1 MKNKIAQL
9 LFLVFCISVF
19 AENQDFINARQL
31 AENGFWNESL
41 VELKKVPK
49 SQKNSDYQLL
59 EAFAKVM
66 TNQASAKDEKYIL
79 NNASLENKLILL
91 LKKQQYDEAI
101 SYGEKALT
109 ETKLSENEKYLL
121 GLAYL
126 GTEKYEKAESFLGTD
141 SVFALFYTAY
151 CQYVL
156 GKTSESYEN
165 FVKVT
170 KNYPAHRLGIESHI
184 YAAKCCI
191 FNNDFENA
199 IREGKFAVN
208 KATDLTQKIEAALLV
223 ANLYQEQNKSDEA
236 ISLLTSISST
246 YNEKNIPVKFKIAE
260 IYSLQGKIS
269 EANLIYEDIQ
279 NFYSGTVYAE
289 EAAFKRGKMY
299 FDNEQYF
306 PAKNH
311 FTYCESNFPKG
322 NFAEQA
328 LYYNAISR
336 ENLGEIDEAVLQ
348 YLKIISLYENSYYV
362 FSAHERLAFLFY
374 ENGEYNRALSEINF
388 LQENYTEQVAF
399 STVNNLKPQLELLIS
414 GEDEDMVDLLQQWN
428 KNKKAETLDGMNVG
442 IQLAEKYLVSVEEKE
457 KGVDILNQILAK
469 ISENTTS
476 YEKAKVAAKANTLLG
491 LYNCINADYVLGS
504 EYYLK
509 SASFYMG
516 ISAESAAESMYKAAL
531 ALSNARKSKDV
542 ELVYNKMTTLY
553 PNSTWTEKTGLILEN
568 KSKN

>member
-9 LFLVFCISVF
+9 IFLVFCISVF

-31 AENGFWNESL
+31 AENGFWSESL

-126 GTEKYEKAESFLGTD
+126 GTEKYDKAESFLGTD

-208 KATDLTQKIEAALLV
+208 KATDLIQKIEAALLV

-542 ELVYNKMTTLY
+542 ELVYNKMKTLY

>member
-9 LFLVFCISVF
+9 IFLVFCISVF

-126 GTEKYEKAESFLGTD
+126 GTEKYDKAESFLGTD

-208 KATDLTQKIEAALLV
+208 KATDLSQKIEAALLV

-260 IYSLQGKIS
+260 IYSLEGKIS

-542 ELVYNKMTTLY
+542 ELVYNKMKTLY

>member
-1 MKNKIAQL
+1 MKNKILGFLL
-9 LFLVFCISVF
+9 LFLYISVF
-19 AENQDFINARQL
+19 AENQDFLNARQL

-66 TNQASAKDEKYIL
+66 TNQASSKDENYIL
-79 NNASLENKLILL
+79 ANASLENKLILL
-91 LKKQQYDEAI
+91 LRKQQYDVAI
-101 SYGEKALT
+101 SYGEKALA
-109 ETKLSENEKYLL
+109 ETKLSQNEEYLL

-126 GTEKYEKAESFLGTD
+126 GTEKYEKAENLLGTD

-191 FNNDFENA
+191 LNNDFENA

-208 KATDLTQKIEAALLV
+208 KATDLSHKIEAALLV
-223 ANLYQEQNKSDEA
+223 ANLYQEQSKSEEA
-236 ISLLTSISST
+236 IALLSSISSS

-260 IYSLQGKIS
+260 IYSLKGQLS
-269 EANLIYEDIQ
+269 EANLIYEEIQ

-289 EAAFKRGKMY
+289 EASFKRGKMY
-299 FDNEQYF
+299 FDSEEYF
-306 PAKNH
+306 QAKH
-311 FTYCESNFPKG
+311 QFAYCENNFPKG

-328 LYYNAISR
+328 LYYNAVSR
-336 ENLGEIDEAVLQ
+336 EKLGEIDEAVLQ
-348 YLKIISLYENSYYV
+348 YLKITSLYEKSYYV

-374 ENGEYNRALSEINF
+374 ENGEYDRALSEINF
-388 LQENYTEQVAF
+388 LQENYSEQVAF

-414 GEDEDMVDLLQQWN
+414 GEDKDMVVLLQQWN
-428 KNKKAETLDGMNVG
+428 SNKKAQTLEGMNVG
-442 IQLAEKYLVSVEEKE
+442 IQLAEKYLVSVAEKE
-457 KGVDILNQILAK
+457 KGVDILNQILEK

-516 ISAESAAESMYKAAL
+516 ISTESAAESMYKAAL

-542 ELVYNKMTTLY
+542 ELVYNKMKTLY
-553 PNSTWTEKTGLILEN
+553 PTSSWTEKTGLILEN
-568 KSKN
+568 RSKN

>member
-9 LFLVFCISVF
+9 IFLVFCISVF

-31 AENGFWNESL
+31 AENGFWSESL

-208 KATDLTQKIEAALLV
+208 KATDLSQKIEAALLV

-542 ELVYNKMTTLY
+542 ELVYNKMKTLY

>member
-1 MKNKIAQL
+1 MKNKIARL
-9 LFLVFCISVF
+9 IFLVFCISVF

-31 AENGFWNESL
+31 AENGFWSESL

-126 GTEKYEKAESFLGTD
+126 GTEKYDKAESFLGTD

-208 KATDLTQKIEAALLV
+208 KATDLAQKIEAALLV

-260 IYSLQGKIS
+260 IYSLQGQIS

-491 LYNCINADYVLGS
+491 LYNCINADYVVGS

-542 ELVYNKMTTLY
+542 ELVYNKMKTLY

>member
-9 LFLVFCISVF
+9 IFLVFCISVF

-41 VELKKVPK
+41 VELRKVPK

-126 GTEKYEKAESFLGTD
+126 GTEKYDKAESFLGTD

-208 KATDLTQKIEAALLV
+208 KATDLSQKIEAALLV

-374 ENGEYNRALSEINF
+374 ENGEYDRALSEINF

-542 ELVYNKMTTLY
+542 ELVYNKMKTLY

>member
-1 MKNKIAQL
+1 MKNKILGFLL
-9 LFLVFCISVF
+9 LFLYISVF
-19 AENQDFINARQL
+19 AENQDFLNARQL

-66 TNQASAKDEKYIL
+66 TNQASSKDENYIL
-79 NNASLENKLILL
+79 ANASLENKLILL
-91 LKKQQYDEAI
+91 LRKQQYDVAI
-101 SYGEKALT
+101 SYGEKALA
-109 ETKLSENEKYLL
+109 ETKLSQNEEYLL

-126 GTEKYEKAESFLGTD
+126 GTEKYEKAENLLGTD

-191 FNNDFENA
+191 LNNDFENA

-208 KATDLTQKIEAALLV
+208 KATDLSQKIEAALLV
-223 ANLYQEQNKSDEA
+223 ANLYQEQSKSEEA
-236 ISLLTSISST
+236 IALLSSISSS

-260 IYSLQGKIS
+260 IYSLKGQLS
-269 EANLIYEDIQ
+269 EANLIYEEIQ

-289 EAAFKRGKMY
+289 EASFKRGKMY
-299 FDNEQYF
+299 FDNEEYF
-306 PAKNH
+306 QAKH
-311 FTYCESNFPKG
+311 QFAYCENNFPKG

-328 LYYNAISR
+328 LYYNAVSR
-336 ENLGEIDEAVLQ
+336 EKLGEIDEAVLQ
-348 YLKIISLYENSYYV
+348 YLKITSLYEKSYYV
-362 FSAHERLAFLFY
+362 FSAHERLPFLFY
-374 ENGEYNRALSEINF
+374 ENGEYDRALSEINF
-388 LQENYTEQVAF
+388 LQENYSEQVAF
-399 STVNNLKPQLELLIS
+399 SSVNNLKPQLELLIS
-414 GEDEDMVDLLQQWN
+414 GEDKDMVVLLQQWN
-428 KNKKAETLDGMNVG
+428 SNKKAQTLEGMNVG
-442 IQLAEKYLVSVEEKE
+442 IQLAEKYLVSVAEKE
-457 KGVDILNQILAK
+457 KGVDILNQILEK

-516 ISAESAAESMYKAAL
+516 ISTESAAESMYKAAL

-542 ELVYNKMTTLY
+542 ELVYNKMKTLY
-553 PNSTWTEKTGLILEN
+553 PTSSWTEKTGLILEN
-568 KSKN
+568 RSKN

>member
-1 MKNKIAQL
+1 MKNKILGFLL
-9 LFLVFCISVF
+9 LFLYISVF
-19 AENQDFINARQL
+19 AENQDFLNARQL

-66 TNQASAKDEKYIL
+66 TNQASSKDENYIL
-79 NNASLENKLILL
+79 ANASLENKLILL
-91 LKKQQYDEAI
+91 LRKQQYDVAI
-101 SYGEKALT
+101 SYGEKALA
-109 ETKLSENEKYLL
+109 ETKLSQNEEYLL

-126 GTEKYEKAESFLGTD
+126 GTEKYEKAENLLGTD

-191 FNNDFENA
+191 LNNDFENA

-208 KATDLTQKIEAALLV
+208 KATDLSQKIEAALLV
-223 ANLYQEQNKSDEA
+223 ANLYQEQSKSEEA
-236 ISLLTSISST
+236 IALLSSISSSF
-246 YNEKNIPVKFKIAE
+246 NEKNIPVKFKIAE
-260 IYSLQGKIS
+260 IYSLKGQLS
-269 EANLIYEDIQ
+269 EANLIYEEIQ

-289 EAAFKRGKMY
+289 EASFKRGKMY
-299 FDNEQYF
+299 FDNEEYF
-306 PAKNH
+306 QAKH
-311 FTYCESNFPKG
+311 QFAYCENNFPKG

-328 LYYNAISR
+328 LYYNAVSR
-336 ENLGEIDEAVLQ
+336 EKLGEIDEAVLQ
-348 YLKIISLYENSYYV
+348 YLKITSLYEKSYYV

-374 ENGEYNRALSEINF
+374 ENGEYDRALSEINF
-388 LQENYTEQVAF
+388 LQENYSEQVAF

-414 GEDEDMVDLLQQWN
+414 GEDKDMVVLLQQWN
-428 KNKKAETLDGMNVG
+428 SNKKAQTLEGMNVG
-442 IQLAEKYLVSVEEKE
+442 IQLAEKYLVSVAEKE
-457 KGVDILNQILAK
+457 KGVDILNQILEK

-516 ISAESAAESMYKAAL
+516 INTESAAESMYKAAL

-542 ELVYNKMTTLY
+542 ELVYNKMKTLY
-553 PNSTWTEKTGLILEN
+553 PTSSWTEKTGLILEN
-568 KSKN
+568 RSKN

>member
-9 LFLVFCISVF
+9 IFLVFCISVF

-31 AENGFWNESL
+31 AENGFWSESL

-126 GTEKYEKAESFLGTD
+126 GTEKYDKAESFLGTD

-208 KATDLTQKIEAALLV
+208 KATDLSQKIEAALLV

-542 ELVYNKMTTLY
+542 ELVYNKMKTLY

>member
-1 MKNKIAQL
+1 MKNKILGFLL
-9 LFLVFCISVF
+9 LFLYISVF
-19 AENQDFINARQL
+19 AENQDFLNARQL

-66 TNQASAKDEKYIL
+66 TNQASSKDENYIL
-79 NNASLENKLILL
+79 ANASLENKLILL
-91 LKKQQYDEAI
+91 LRKQQYDVAI
-101 SYGEKALT
+101 SYGEKALA
-109 ETKLSENEKYLL
+109 ETKLSQNEEYLL

-126 GTEKYEKAESFLGTD
+126 GTEKYEKAENLLGTD

-191 FNNDFENA
+191 LNNDFENA
-199 IREGKFAVN
+199 IREGKFAIN
-208 KATDLTQKIEAALLV
+208 KATDLSQKIEAALLV
-223 ANLYQEQNKSDEA
+223 ANLYQEQSKSEEA
-236 ISLLTSISST
+236 IALLSSISSS

-260 IYSLQGKIS
+260 IYSLKGQLS
-269 EANLIYEDIQ
+269 EANLIYEEIQ

-289 EAAFKRGKMY
+289 EASFKRGKMY
-299 FDNEQYF
+299 FDNEEYF
-306 PAKNH
+306 QAKH
-311 FTYCESNFPKG
+311 QFAYCENNFPKG

-328 LYYNAISR
+328 LYYNAVSR
-336 ENLGEIDEAVLQ
+336 EKLGEIDEAVLQ
-348 YLKIISLYENSYYV
+348 YLKITSLYEKSYYV

-374 ENGEYNRALSEINF
+374 ENGEYDRALSEINF
-388 LQENYTEQVAF
+388 LQENYSEQVAF
-399 STVNNLKPQLELLIS
+399 SSVNNLKPQLELLIS
-414 GEDEDMVDLLQQWN
+414 GEDKDMVVLLQQWN
-428 KNKKAETLDGMNVG
+428 SNKKAQTLEGMNVG
-442 IQLAEKYLVSVEEKE
+442 IQLAEKYLVSVAEKE
-457 KGVDILNQILAK
+457 KGVDILNQILEK

-491 LYNCINADYVLGS
+491 LYNCVNADYVLGS

-516 ISAESAAESMYKAAL
+516 ISTESAAESMYKAAL

-542 ELVYNKMTTLY
+542 ELVYNKMKTLY
-553 PNSTWTEKTGLILEN
+553 PTSSWTEKTGLILEN
-568 KSKN
+568 RSKN

>member
-165 FVKVT
+165 FVEVT

-208 KATDLTQKIEAALLV
+208 KATDLSQKIEAALLV

-442 IQLAEKYLVSVEEKE
+442 IQLAEKYLVSVQEKE

-516 ISAESAAESMYKAAL
+516 ISAESTAESMYKAAL

-542 ELVYNKMTTLY
+542 ELVYNKMKTLY

>member
-59 EAFAKVM
+59 EAFAKIM

-126 GTEKYEKAESFLGTD
+126 GTEKYDKAESFLGTD

-208 KATDLTQKIEAALLV
+208 KATDLSQKIEAALLV

>member
-31 AENGFWNESL
+31 AENGFWSESL

-165 FVKVT
+165 FVEVT

-208 KATDLTQKIEAALLV
+208 KATDLSQKIEAALLV

-542 ELVYNKMTTLY
+542 ELVYNKMKTLY

>member
-126 GTEKYEKAESFLGTD
+126 GTEKYDKAESFLGTD

-542 ELVYNKMTTLY
+542 ELVYNKMKTLY

>member
-126 GTEKYEKAESFLGTD
+126 GTEKYDKAESFLGTD

-208 KATDLTQKIEAALLV
+208 KATDLSQKIEAALLV

-260 IYSLQGKIS
+260 IYSLEGKIS

-336 ENLGEIDEAVLQ
+336 ENIGEIDEAVLQ

-542 ELVYNKMTTLY
+542 ELVYNKMKTLY

>member
-1 MKNKIAQL
+1 MKNKIL
-9 LFLVFCISVF
+9 GFLFLFLYISVF
-19 AENQDFINARQL
+19 AENQDFLNARQL

-66 TNQASAKDEKYIL
+66 TNQASSKDENYIL
-79 NNASLENKLILL
+79 ANASLENKLILL
-91 LKKQQYDEAI
+91 LRKQQYDVAI
-101 SYGEKALT
+101 SYGEKALA
-109 ETKLSENEKYLL
+109 ETKLSQNEEYLL

-126 GTEKYEKAESFLGTD
+126 GTEKYEKAENLLGTD

-191 FNNDFENA
+191 LNNDFENA

-208 KATDLTQKIEAALLV
+208 KATDLSQKIEAALLV
-223 ANLYQEQNKSDEA
+223 ANLYQEQSKSEEA
-236 ISLLTSISST
+236 IALLSSISSS

-260 IYSLQGKIS
+260 IYSLKGQLS
-269 EANLIYEDIQ
+269 EANVIYEEIQ

-289 EAAFKRGKMY
+289 EASFKRGKMY
-299 FDNEQYF
+299 FDNEEYF
-306 PAKNH
+306 QAKH
-311 FTYCESNFPKG
+311 QFAYCENNFPKG

-328 LYYNAISR
+328 LYYNAVSR
-336 ENLGEIDEAVLQ
+336 EKLGEIDEAVLQ
-348 YLKIISLYENSYYV
+348 YLKITSLYEKSYYV

-374 ENGEYNRALSEINF
+374 ENGEYDRALSEINF
-388 LQENYTEQVAF
+388 LQENYSEQVAF

-414 GEDEDMVDLLQQWN
+414 GEDKDMVVLLQQWN
-428 KNKKAETLDGMNVG
+428 SNKKAQTLEGMNVG
-442 IQLAEKYLVSVEEKE
+442 IQLAEKYLVSVAEKE
-457 KGVDILNQILAK
+457 KGVDILNQILEK

-476 YEKAKVAAKANTLLG
+476 YEKANVAAKANTLLG

-516 ISAESAAESMYKAAL
+516 ISTESAAESMYKAAL

-542 ELVYNKMTTLY
+542 ELVYNKMKTLY
-553 PNSTWTEKTGLILEN
+553 PTSSWTEKTGLILEN
-568 KSKN
+568 RSKN

>member
-1 MKNKIAQL
+1 MKNKILGFLL
-9 LFLVFCISVF
+9 LFLYISVF
-19 AENQDFINARQL
+19 AENQDFLNARQL

-66 TNQASAKDEKYIL
+66 TNQASSKDENYIL
-79 NNASLENKLILL
+79 ANASLENKLILL
-91 LKKQQYDEAI
+91 LRKQQYDVAI
-101 SYGEKALT
+101 SYGEKALA
-109 ETKLSENEKYLL
+109 ETKLSQNEEYLL

-126 GTEKYEKAESFLGTD
+126 GTEKYEKAENLLGTD

-191 FNNDFENA
+191 LNNDFENA

-208 KATDLTQKIEAALLV
+208 KATDLSQKIEAALLV
-223 ANLYQEQNKSDEA
+223 ANLYQEQSKSEEA
-236 ISLLTSISST
+236 IALLSSISSSF
-246 YNEKNIPVKFKIAE
+246 NEKNIPVKFKIAE
-260 IYSLQGKIS
+260 IYSLKGQLS
-269 EANLIYEDIQ
+269 EANLIYEEIQ

-289 EAAFKRGKMY
+289 EASFKRGKMY
-299 FDNEQYF
+299 FDNEEYF
-306 PAKNH
+306 QAKH
-311 FTYCESNFPKG
+311 QFAYCENNFPKG

-328 LYYNAISR
+328 LYYNAVSR
-336 ENLGEIDEAVLQ
+336 EKLGEIDEAVLQ
-348 YLKIISLYENSYYV
+348 YLKITSLYEKSYYV

-374 ENGEYNRALSEINF
+374 ENGEYDRALSEINF
-388 LQENYTEQVAF
+388 LQENYSEQVAF

-414 GEDEDMVDLLQQWN
+414 GEDKDMVVLLQQWN
-428 KNKKAETLDGMNVG
+428 SNKKAQTLEGMNVG
-442 IQLAEKYLVSVEEKE
+442 IQLAEKYLVSVAEKE
-457 KGVDILNQILAK
+457 KGVDILNQILEK

-516 ISAESAAESMYKAAL
+516 ISTESAAESMYKAAL

-542 ELVYNKMTTLY
+542 ELVYNKMKTLY
-553 PNSTWTEKTGLILEN
+553 PTSSWTEKTGLILEN
-568 KSKN
+568 RSKN

>member
-1 MKNKIAQL
+1 MKNKILGFLL
-9 LFLVFCISVF
+9 LFLYISVF
-19 AENQDFINARQL
+19 AENQDFLNARQL

-66 TNQASAKDEKYIL
+66 TNQASSKDENYIL
-79 NNASLENKLILL
+79 ANASLENKLILL
-91 LKKQQYDEAI
+91 LRKQQYDVAI
-101 SYGEKALT
+101 SYGEKALA
-109 ETKLSENEKYLL
+109 ETKLSQNEEYLL

-126 GTEKYEKAESFLGTD
+126 GTEKYEKAENLLGTD

-191 FNNDFENA
+191 LNNDFENA

-208 KATDLTQKIEAALLV
+208 KATDLSQKIEAALLV
-223 ANLYQEQNKSDEA
+223 ANLYQEQSKSEEA
-236 ISLLTSISST
+236 IALLSSISSS

-260 IYSLQGKIS
+260 IYSLKGQLS
-269 EANLIYEDIQ
+269 EANLIYEEIQ

-289 EAAFKRGKMY
+289 EASFKRGKMY
-299 FDNEQYF
+299 FDSEEYF
-306 PAKNH
+306 QAKH
-311 FTYCESNFPKG
+311 QFAYCENNFPKG

-328 LYYNAISR
+328 LYYNAVSR
-336 ENLGEIDEAVLQ
+336 EKLGEIDEAVLQ
-348 YLKIISLYENSYYV
+348 YLKITSLYEKSYYV

-374 ENGEYNRALSEINF
+374 ENGEYDRALSEINF
-388 LQENYTEQVAF
+388 LQENYSEQVAF

-414 GEDEDMVDLLQQWN
+414 GEDKDMVVLLQQWN
-428 KNKKAETLDGMNVG
+428 SNKKAQTLEGMNVG
-442 IQLAEKYLVSVEEKE
+442 IQLAEKYLVSVAEKE
-457 KGVDILNQILAK
+457 KGVDILNQILEK

-516 ISAESAAESMYKAAL
+516 ISTESAAESMYKAAL

-542 ELVYNKMTTLY
+542 ELVYNKMKTLY
-553 PNSTWTEKTGLILEN
+553 PTSSWTEKTGLILEN
-568 KSKN
+568 RSKN

>member
-79 NNASLENKLILL
+79 NNASLENILILL

-208 KATDLTQKIEAALLV
+208 KATDLSQKIEAALLV

-374 ENGEYNRALSEINF
+374 ENGEYDRALSEINF

-491 LYNCINADYVLGS
+491 LYNCINADYVVGS

-542 ELVYNKMTTLY
+542 ELVYNKMKTLY

>member
-126 GTEKYEKAESFLGTD
+126 GTEKYDKAESFLGTD

-208 KATDLTQKIEAALLV
+208 KATDLSQKIEAALLV

-260 IYSLQGKIS
+260 IYSLEGKIS

-328 LYYNAISR
+328 LYYNAVSR

-374 ENGEYNRALSEINF
+374 ENGEYDRALSEINF

-542 ELVYNKMTTLY
+542 ELVYNKMKTLY

>member
-1 MKNKIAQL
+1 MKNKILGFLL
-9 LFLVFCISVF
+9 LFLYISVF
-19 AENQDFINARQL
+19 AENQDFLNARQL

-66 TNQASAKDEKYIL
+66 TNQASSKDENYIL
-79 NNASLENKLILL
+79 ANASLENKFILL
-91 LKKQQYDEAI
+91 LRKQQYDVAI
-101 SYGEKALT
+101 SYGEKALA
-109 ETKLSENEKYLL
+109 ETKLSQNEEYLL

-126 GTEKYEKAESFLGTD
+126 GTEKYEKAENLLGTD

-191 FNNDFENA
+191 LNNDFENA

-208 KATDLTQKIEAALLV
+208 KATDLSQKIEAALLV
-223 ANLYQEQNKSDEA
+223 ANLYQEQSKSEEA
-236 ISLLTSISST
+236 IALLSSISSS

-260 IYSLQGKIS
+260 IYSLKGQLS
-269 EANLIYEDIQ
+269 EANLIYEEIQ

-289 EAAFKRGKMY
+289 EASFKRGKMY
-299 FDNEQYF
+299 FDNEEYF
-306 PAKNH
+306 QAKH
-311 FTYCESNFPKG
+311 QFAYCENNFPKG

-328 LYYNAISR
+328 LYYNAVSR
-336 ENLGEIDEAVLQ
+336 EKLGEIDEAVLQ
-348 YLKIISLYENSYYV
+348 YLKITSLYEKSYYV

-374 ENGEYNRALSEINF
+374 ENGEYDRALSEINF
-388 LQENYTEQVAF
+388 LQENYSEQVAF

-414 GEDEDMVDLLQQWN
+414 GEDKDMVVLLQQWN
-428 KNKKAETLDGMNVG
+428 SNKKAQTLEGMNVG
-442 IQLAEKYLVSVEEKE
+442 IQLAEKYLVSVAEKE
-457 KGVDILNQILAK
+457 KGVDILNQILEK

-516 ISAESAAESMYKAAL
+516 ISTESAAESMYKAAL

-542 ELVYNKMTTLY
+542 ELVYNKMKTLY
-553 PNSTWTEKTGLILEN
+553 PTSSWTEKTGLILEN
-568 KSKN
+568 RSKN

>member
-9 LFLVFCISVF
+9 IFLVFCISVF

-31 AENGFWNESL
+31 AENGFWSESL

-126 GTEKYEKAESFLGTD
+126 GTEKYDKAESFLGTD

-208 KATDLTQKIEAALLV
+208 KATDLSQKIEAALLV

-269 EANLIYEDIQ
+269 EANLIYKDIQ

-542 ELVYNKMTTLY
+542 ELVYNKMKTLY

>member
-1 MKNKIAQL
+1 MKNKILGFLL
-9 LFLVFCISVF
+9 LFLYISVF
-19 AENQDFINARQL
+19 AENQDFLNARQL

-66 TNQASAKDEKYIL
+66 TNQASSKDENYIL
-79 NNASLENKLILL
+79 ANASLENKLILL
-91 LKKQQYDEAI
+91 LRKQQYDVAI
-101 SYGEKALT
+101 SYGEKAFA
-109 ETKLSENEKYLL
+109 ETKLSQNEEYLL

-126 GTEKYEKAESFLGTD
+126 GTEKYEKAENLLGTD

-191 FNNDFENA
+191 LNNDFENA

-208 KATDLTQKIEAALLV
+208 KATDLSQKIEAALLV
-223 ANLYQEQNKSDEA
+223 ANLYQEQNKSEEA
-236 ISLLTSISST
+236 IALLSSISSSF
-246 YNEKNIPVKFKIAE
+246 NEKNIPVKFKIAE
-260 IYSLQGKIS
+260 IYSLKGQLS
-269 EANLIYEDIQ
+269 EANLIYEEIQ
-279 NFYSGTVYAE
+279 NFYSGTLYAE
-289 EAAFKRGKMY
+289 EASFKRGKMY
-299 FDNEQYF
+299 FDNEEYF
-306 PAKNH
+306 QAKH
-311 FTYCESNFPKG
+311 QFAYCENNFPKG

-328 LYYNAISR
+328 LYYNAVSR
-336 ENLGEIDEAVLQ
+336 EKLGEIDEAVLQ
-348 YLKIISLYENSYYV
+348 YLKITSLYEKSYYV

-374 ENGEYNRALSEINF
+374 ENGEYDRALSEINF
-388 LQENYTEQVAF
+388 LQENYSEQVAF

-414 GEDEDMVDLLQQWN
+414 GEDKDMVVLLQQWN
-428 KNKKAETLDGMNVG
+428 SNKKAQTLEGMNVG
-442 IQLAEKYLVSVEEKE
+442 IQLAEKYLVSVAEKE
-457 KGVDILNQILAK
+457 KGVDILNQILEK

-516 ISAESAAESMYKAAL
+516 ISTESAAESMYKAAL

-542 ELVYNKMTTLY
+542 ELVYNKMKTLY
-553 PNSTWTEKTGLILEN
+553 PTSSWTEKTGLILEN
-568 KSKN
+568 RSKN

>member
-1 MKNKIAQL
+1 MKNKILGFLL
-9 LFLVFCISVF
+9 LFLYISVF
-19 AENQDFINARQL
+19 AENQDFLNARQL

-66 TNQASAKDEKYIL
+66 INQASSKDENYIL
-79 NNASLENKLILL
+79 ANASLENKLILL
-91 LKKQQYDEAI
+91 LRKQQYDVAI
-101 SYGEKALT
+101 SYGEKALA
-109 ETKLSENEKYLL
+109 ETKLSQNEEYLL

-126 GTEKYEKAESFLGTD
+126 GTEKYEKAENLLGTD

-191 FNNDFENA
+191 LNNDFENA

-208 KATDLTQKIEAALLV
+208 KATDLSQKIEAALLV
-223 ANLYQEQNKSDEA
+223 ANLYQEQSKSEEA
-236 ISLLTSISST
+236 IALLSSISSS

-260 IYSLQGKIS
+260 IYSLKGQLS
-269 EANLIYEDIQ
+269 EANLIYEEIQ
-279 NFYSGTVYAE
+279 NFYSGTLYAE
-289 EAAFKRGKMY
+289 EASFKRGKMY
-299 FDNEQYF
+299 FDNEEYF
-306 PAKNH
+306 QAKH
-311 FTYCESNFPKG
+311 QFAYCENNFPKG

-328 LYYNAISR
+328 LYYNAVSR
-336 ENLGEIDEAVLQ
+336 EKLGEIDEAVLQ
-348 YLKIISLYENSYYV
+348 YLKITSLYEKSYYV

-374 ENGEYNRALSEINF
+374 ENGEYDRALSEINF
-388 LQENYTEQVAF
+388 LQENYSEQVAF

-414 GEDEDMVDLLQQWN
+414 GEDKDMVVLLQQWN
-428 KNKKAETLDGMNVG
+428 SNKKAQTLEGMNVG
-442 IQLAEKYLVSVEEKE
+442 IQLAEKYLVSVAEKE
-457 KGVDILNQILAK
+457 KGVDILNQILEK

-516 ISAESAAESMYKAAL
+516 ISTESAAESMYKAAL

-542 ELVYNKMTTLY
+542 ELVYNKMKTLY
-553 PNSTWTEKTGLILEN
+553 PTSSWTEKTGLILEN
-568 KSKN
+568 RSKN

>member
-126 GTEKYEKAESFLGTD
+126 GTEKYDKAESFLGTD

-208 KATDLTQKIEAALLV
+208 KATDLSQKIEAALLV

-542 ELVYNKMTTLY
+542 ELVYNKMKTLY

>member
-9 LFLVFCISVF
+9 IFLVFCISVF

-126 GTEKYEKAESFLGTD
+126 GTKKYDKAESFLGTD

-208 KATDLTQKIEAALLV
+208 KATDLSQKIEAALLV

-374 ENGEYNRALSEINF
+374 ENGEYDRALSEINF

-542 ELVYNKMTTLY
+542 ELVYNKMKTLY
-553 PNSTWTEKTGLILEN
+553 PNS
-568 KSKN
+568 

>member
-1 MKNKIAQL
+1 MKNKIARL
-9 LFLVFCISVF
+9 IFLVFCISVF

-31 AENGFWNESL
+31 AENGFWSESL

-126 GTEKYEKAESFLGTD
+126 GTEKYDKAESFLGTD

-208 KATDLTQKIEAALLV
+208 KATDLSQKIEAALLV

-442 IQLAEKYLVSVEEKE
+442 IQLAEKYLVSVEDKE

-542 ELVYNKMTTLY
+542 ELVYNKMKTLY
-553 PNSTWTEKTGLILEN
+553 PTSTWTEKTGLILEN

>member
-126 GTEKYEKAESFLGTD
+126 GTEKYDKAESFLGTD

-208 KATDLTQKIEAALLV
+208 KATDLAQKIEAALLV

-236 ISLLTSISST
+236 ISLLISISST

-260 IYSLQGKIS
+260 IYSLQGQIS

-374 ENGEYNRALSEINF
+374 ENGEYDRALSEINF

-542 ELVYNKMTTLY
+542 ELVYNKMKTLY

>member
-1 MKNKIAQL
+1 MKNKILGFLL
-9 LFLVFCISVF
+9 LFLYISVF
-19 AENQDFINARQL
+19 AENQDFLNARQL

-66 TNQASAKDEKYIL
+66 TNQASSKDENYIL
-79 NNASLENKLILL
+79 ANASLENKLILL
-91 LKKQQYDEAI
+91 LRKQQYDVAI
-101 SYGEKALT
+101 SYGEKALA
-109 ETKLSENEKYLL
+109 ETKLSQNEEYLL

-126 GTEKYEKAESFLGTD
+126 GTEKYEKAEKLLGTD

-191 FNNDFENA
+191 LNNDFENA

-208 KATDLTQKIEAALLV
+208 KATDLSQKIEAALLV
-223 ANLYQEQNKSDEA
+223 ANLYQEQSKSEEA
-236 ISLLTSISST
+236 IALLSSISSSF
-246 YNEKNIPVKFKIAE
+246 NEKNIPVKFKIAE
-260 IYSLQGKIS
+260 IYSLKGQLS
-269 EANLIYEDIQ
+269 EANLIYEEIQ

-289 EAAFKRGKMY
+289 EASFKRGKMY
-299 FDNEQYF
+299 FDNEEYF
-306 PAKNH
+306 QAKH
-311 FTYCESNFPKG
+311 QFAYCENNFPKG
-322 NFAEQA
+322 SFAEQA
-328 LYYNAISR
+328 LYYNAVSR
-336 ENLGEIDEAVLQ
+336 EKLGEIDEAVLQ
-348 YLKIISLYENSYYV
+348 YLKITSLYEKSYYV

-374 ENGEYNRALSEINF
+374 ENGEYDRALSEINF
-388 LQENYTEQVAF
+388 LQENYSEQVAF

-414 GEDEDMVDLLQQWN
+414 GEDKDMVVLLQQWN
-428 KNKKAETLDGMNVG
+428 SNKKAQTLEGMNVG
-442 IQLAEKYLVSVEEKE
+442 IQLAEKYLVSVAEKE
-457 KGVDILNQILAK
+457 KGVDILNQILEK

-516 ISAESAAESMYKAAL
+516 ISTESAAESMYKAAL

-542 ELVYNKMTTLY
+542 ELVYNKMKTLY
-553 PNSTWTEKTGLILEN
+553 PTSSWTEKTGLILEN
-568 KSKN
+568 RSKN

>member
-1 MKNKIAQL
+1 MKNKILGFLL
-9 LFLVFCISVF
+9 LFLYISVF
-19 AENQDFINARQL
+19 AENQDFLNARQL

-66 TNQASAKDEKYIL
+66 TNQASSKDENYIL
-79 NNASLENKLILL
+79 ANASLENKLILL
-91 LKKQQYDEAI
+91 LRKQQYDVAI
-101 SYGEKALT
+101 SYGEKALA
-109 ETKLSENEKYLL
+109 ETKLSQNEEYLL

-126 GTEKYEKAESFLGTD
+126 GTEKYEKAEKLLGTD

-191 FNNDFENA
+191 LNNNFENA

-208 KATDLTQKIEAALLV
+208 KATDLSQKIEAALLV
-223 ANLYQEQNKSDEA
+223 ANLYQEQSKSEEA
-236 ISLLTSISST
+236 IALLSSISSS

-260 IYSLQGKIS
+260 IYSLKGQLS
-269 EANLIYEDIQ
+269 EANLIYEEIQ

-289 EAAFKRGKMY
+289 EASFKRGKMY
-299 FDNEQYF
+299 FDNEEYF
-306 PAKNH
+306 QAKH
-311 FTYCESNFPKG
+311 QFAYCENNFPKG

-328 LYYNAISR
+328 LYYNAVSR
-336 ENLGEIDEAVLQ
+336 EKLGEIDEAVLQ
-348 YLKIISLYENSYYV
+348 YLKITSLYEKSYYV

-374 ENGEYNRALSEINF
+374 ENGEYDRALSEINF
-388 LQENYTEQVAF
+388 LQENYSEQVAF

-414 GEDEDMVDLLQQWN
+414 GEDKDMVVLLQQWN
-428 KNKKAETLDGMNVG
+428 SNKKAQTLEGMNVG
-442 IQLAEKYLVSVEEKE
+442 IQLAEKYLVSVAEKE
-457 KGVDILNQILAK
+457 KGVDILNQILEK

-491 LYNCINADYVLGS
+491 LYNCVNADYVLGS

-516 ISAESAAESMYKAAL
+516 ISTESAAESMYKAAL

-542 ELVYNKMTTLY
+542 ELVYNKMKTLY
-553 PNSTWTEKTGLILEN
+553 PTSSWTEKTGLILEN
-568 KSKN
+568 RSKN

>member
-126 GTEKYEKAESFLGTD
+126 GTEKYDKAESFLGTD

-208 KATDLTQKIEAALLV
+208 KATDLSQKIEAALLV

>member
-9 LFLVFCISVF
+9 IFLVFCISVF

-126 GTEKYEKAESFLGTD
+126 GTEKYDKAESFLGTD

-208 KATDLTQKIEAALLV
+208 KATDLSQKIEAALLV

-328 LYYNAISR
+328 LYYNAVSR

-542 ELVYNKMTTLY
+542 ELVYNKMKTLY
-553 PNSTWTEKTGLILEN
+553 PTSTWTEKTGLILEN

>member
-9 LFLVFCISVF
+9 IFLVFCISVF

-31 AENGFWNESL
+31 AENGFWSESL

-109 ETKLSENEKYLL
+109 ETKLFENEKYLL

-208 KATDLTQKIEAALLV
+208 KATDLSQKIEAALLV

-542 ELVYNKMTTLY
+542 ELVYNKMKTLY

>member
-1 MKNKIAQL
+1 MKNKIARL
-9 LFLVFCISVF
+9 IFLVFCISVF

-31 AENGFWNESL
+31 AENGFWSESL

-126 GTEKYEKAESFLGTD
+126 GTEKYDKAESFLGTD

-208 KATDLTQKIEAALLV
+208 KATDLSQKIEAALLV

-374 ENGEYNRALSEINF
+374 ENGEYDRALSEINF

-542 ELVYNKMTTLY
+542 ELVYNKMKTLY

>member
-1 MKNKIAQL
+1 MKNKILGFLL
-9 LFLVFCISVF
+9 LFLYISVF
-19 AENQDFINARQL
+19 AENQDFLNARQL

-66 TNQASAKDEKYIL
+66 TNQASSKDENYIL
-79 NNASLENKLILL
+79 ANASLENKLILL
-91 LKKQQYDEAI
+91 LRKQQYDVAI
-101 SYGEKALT
+101 SYGEKALA
-109 ETKLSENEKYLL
+109 ETKLSKNEEYLL

-126 GTEKYEKAESFLGTD
+126 GTEKYEKAENLLGTD

-191 FNNDFENA
+191 LNNDFENA

-208 KATDLTQKIEAALLV
+208 KATDLSQKIEAALLV
-223 ANLYQEQNKSDEA
+223 ANLYQEQSKSEEA
-236 ISLLTSISST
+236 IALLSSISSSF
-246 YNEKNIPVKFKIAE
+246 NEKNIPVKFKIAE
-260 IYSLQGKIS
+260 IYSLKGQLS
-269 EANLIYEDIQ
+269 EANLIYEEIQ
-279 NFYSGTVYAE
+279 NFYSGTLYAE
-289 EAAFKRGKMY
+289 EASFKRGKMY
-299 FDNEQYF
+299 FDNEEYF
-306 PAKNH
+306 QAKH
-311 FTYCESNFPKG
+311 QFAYCENNFPKG

-328 LYYNAISR
+328 LYYNAVSR
-336 ENLGEIDEAVLQ
+336 EKLGEIDEAVLQ
-348 YLKIISLYENSYYV
+348 YLKITSLYEKSYYV

-374 ENGEYNRALSEINF
+374 ENGEYDRALSEINF
-388 LQENYTEQVAF
+388 LQENYSEQVAF

-414 GEDEDMVDLLQQWN
+414 GEDKDMVVLLQQWN
-428 KNKKAETLDGMNVG
+428 SNKKAQTLEGMNVG
-442 IQLAEKYLVSVEEKE
+442 IQLAEKYLVSVAEKE
-457 KGVDILNQILAK
+457 KGVDILNQILEK

-516 ISAESAAESMYKAAL
+516 ISTESAAESMYKAAL

-542 ELVYNKMTTLY
+542 ELVYNKMKTLY
-553 PNSTWTEKTGLILEN
+553 PTSSWTEKTGLILEN
-568 KSKN
+568 RSKN

>member
-126 GTEKYEKAESFLGTD
+126 GTEKYDKAESFLGTD

-208 KATDLTQKIEAALLV
+208 KATDLSQKIEAALLV

-260 IYSLQGKIS
+260 IYSLEGKIS

-399 STVNNLKPQLELLIS
+399 SSVNNLKPQLELLIS

>member
-1 MKNKIAQL
+1 MKNKILGFLL
-9 LFLVFCISVF
+9 LFLYISVF
-19 AENQDFINARQL
+19 AENQDFLNARQL

-66 TNQASAKDEKYIL
+66 TNQASSKDENYIL
-79 NNASLENKLILL
+79 ANASLENKLILL
-91 LKKQQYDEAI
+91 LRKQQYDVAI
-101 SYGEKALT
+101 SYGEKALA
-109 ETKLSENEKYLL
+109 ETKLSQNEEYLL

-126 GTEKYEKAESFLGTD
+126 GTEKYEKAENLLGTD

-191 FNNDFENA
+191 LNNDFENA

-208 KATDLTQKIEAALLV
+208 KATDLSQKIEAALLV
-223 ANLYQEQNKSDEA
+223 ANLYQEQSKSEEA
-236 ISLLTSISST
+236 IALLSSISSSF
-246 YNEKNIPVKFKIAE
+246 NEKNIPVKFKIAE
-260 IYSLQGKIS
+260 IYSLKGQLS
-269 EANLIYEDIQ
+269 EANLIYEEIQ
-279 NFYSGTVYAE
+279 NFYSGTLHAE
-289 EAAFKRGKMY
+289 EASFKRGKMY
-299 FDNEQYF
+299 FDNEEYF
-306 PAKNH
+306 QAKH
-311 FTYCESNFPKG
+311 QFAYCENNFPKG

-328 LYYNAISR
+328 LYYNAVSR
-336 ENLGEIDEAVLQ
+336 EKLGEIDEAVLQ
-348 YLKIISLYENSYYV
+348 YLKITSLYEKSYYV

-374 ENGEYNRALSEINF
+374 ENGEYDRALSEINF
-388 LQENYTEQVAF
+388 LQENYSEQVAF

-414 GEDEDMVDLLQQWN
+414 GEDKDMVVLLQQWN
-428 KNKKAETLDGMNVG
+428 SNKKAQTLEGMNVG
-442 IQLAEKYLVSVEEKE
+442 IQLAEKYLVSVAEKE
-457 KGVDILNQILAK
+457 KGVDILNQILEK

-516 ISAESAAESMYKAAL
+516 ISTESAAESMYKAAL

-542 ELVYNKMTTLY
+542 ELVYNKMKTLY
-553 PNSTWTEKTGLILEN
+553 PTSSWTEKTGLILEN
-568 KSKN
+568 RSKN

>member
-19 AENQDFINARQL
+19 AENQDFTNARQL

-208 KATDLTQKIEAALLV
+208 KATDLSQKIEAALLV

-542 ELVYNKMTTLY
+542 ELVYNKMKTLY

-568 KSKN
+568 KSTN

>member
-31 AENGFWNESL
+31 AENGFWSESL

-126 GTEKYEKAESFLGTD
+126 GTEKYDKAESFLGTD

-208 KATDLTQKIEAALLV
+208 KATDLSQKIEAALLV

-328 LYYNAISR
+328 LYYNAVSR

-542 ELVYNKMTTLY
+542 ELVYNKMKNLY